1 MSRSIWTRCAG
12 RTRAI
17 RLEGRPW
24 RVVEGQHLL
33 STRALVD
40 SAAEHDLLE
49 QLLDDAKPPLPA
61 GREFAGLHAL
71 LATPFRYP
79 PLRHGSRFGPRHQ
92 RGLWYGAEALP
103 TAQAEHA
110 YYRRLFFA
118 GSAADLLPNTIAVT
132 AFRASVATGRAIDLT
147 RPPFLAW
154 EAQLASPTD
163 YAEPQRLGA
172 EMREEGIEAVRY
184 RSARCPQDG
193 LCVALFTP
201 AAFASKSPLKPAQN
215 WLCTVTAQ
223 EEVEY
228 RRQGVVELERVVFP
242 RQAFLVGGKLPTP
255 AL

>member
-12 RTRAI
+12 RTRAT
-17 RLEGRPW
+17 RLECRPW
-24 RVVEGQHLL
+24 RVVEGEHLH

-61 GREFAGLHAL
+61 GRPFAGLHAL

-79 PLRHGSRFGPRHQ
+79 PLRHGSRFGVRHQ
-92 RGLWYGAEALP
+92 RGLWYGAETLQ

-110 YYRRLFFA
+110 FYRRVFFD

-132 AFRASVATGRAIDLT
+132 AFRASVATDRAIDLT
-147 RPPFLAW
+147 RSPFLAW
-154 EAQLASPTD
+154 QARLASPTD
-163 YAEPQRLGA
+163 YTEPQRLGS

-184 RSARCPQDG
+184 RSARCPQG
-193 LCVALFTP
+193 GACVALFTP
-201 AAFASKSPLKPAQN
+201 AAFASRSPLKPAQG

-242 RQAFLVGGKLPTP
+242 RTAFLVGGKLPRP
-255 AL
+255 AV